1 MLLLASLGE
10 NDEATKLWT
19 IKRGN
24 TLCCREIKRNS
35 RVGVDQG
42 AGEVGKQ
49 RSKESRGVCLCVCVF
64 ECVCACVC
72 VCVCVHAWDSCMNG
86 YPQG

>member
-1 MLLLASLGE
+1 MLLLAGLGE

-64 ECVCACVC
+64 ECVMSILSHSVIRSFFSQAIK
-72 VCVCVHAWDSCMNG
+72 S
-86 YPQG
+86 